1 MNRIP
6 TPQVATEAL
15 SDRERAVAERFAAG
29 LTYREIGGALF
40 IAPSTVRTHLATIYG
55 KLGVRQQ
62 DRACRLGRADGGRQ
76 DGDRG
81 GRAVARRRA
90 RLADARRLSH

>member
-29 LTYREIGGALF
+29 LTYREIGEALF
-40 IAPSTVRTHLATIYG
+40 ISPRTAGTHVANSFG
-55 KLGVRQQ
+55 KLGVGS
-62 DRACRLGRADGGRQ
+62 RAA
-76 DGDRG
+76 
-81 GRAVARRRA
+81 AVAFA
-90 RLADARRLSH
+90 YSHGLLVRSS